1 MNYLQVFYLVILKK
15 MRSKNKVMTKLK
27 KNLMLRVIKKRLD
40 NGENIED
47 IFADYPKLTDTEK
60 SELKDALGIG

>member
-1 MNYLQVFYLVILKK
+1 

-27 KNLMLRVIKKRLD
+27 KNLMFRVIKKRLD

-60 SELKDALGIG
+60 SELKGALGIG

>member
-1 MNYLQVFYLVILKK
+1 MNGLEFNFPIHQ
-15 MRSKNKVMTKLK
+15 
-27 KNLMLRVIKKRLD
+27 RLD

-60 SELKDALGIG
+60 SELKDALGIA

>member
-1 MNYLQVFYLVILKK
+1 
-15 MRSKNKVMTKLK
+15 MTKLK

-47 IFADYPKLTDTEK
+47 IFK
-60 SELKDALGIG
+60 SIIDFLESLNYVES

>member
-1 MNYLQVFYLVILKK
+1 MKLKRRK
-15 MRSKNKVMTKLK
+15 SKVMTKLK
-27 KNLMLRVIKKRLD
+27 KILMLKVIKKRLD

-60 SELKDALGIG
+60 SELKDILGIG